1 MDSNHHIEIQTL
13 AACLW
18 PSQEWREAASQ
29 TRAPEGNRTPV
40 PSLEGWCL
48 VPFGHWSEEST
59 RRDPSRRRPEASRRR
74 PEVTPA
80 TFALAAR
87 YSDRWSLQVRIPAG
101 ESNSALRVKGPLYHA
116 SMLTG
121 NTSRSARE
129 DSNLRAPVYQTGA
142 WTGSATGGK
151 SGGADSNRLLG
162 GHSPALYL
170 VSYAPACC
178 QWGSRSVS
186 IRRTPAYEA
195 GALPSELQEQ
205 GIPPEGIEPSRA
217 RAHDVLSVAR
227 MRSATAAN
235 RVAPAGIEPAPRW
248 ASTSRSTG
256 ELQEPGRSRRDSNPQ
271 SPERQS
277 GALAIAPRLQRL
289 RRQAA
294 SDGTANE

>member
-142 WTGSATGGK
+142 WTGSATGGAGETRTHK
-151 SGGADSNRLLG
+151 TNRSGGFRDRFLIQPGPLHIRWG
-162 GHSPALYL
+162 GLEPPPRGPQSRALPGEL
-170 VSYAPACC
+170 RT
-178 QWGSRSVS
+178 WGSRSAS
-186 IRRTPAYEA
+186 IRRPPAYEA
-195 GALPSELQEQ
+195 GALP
-205 GIPPEGIEPSRA
+205 
-217 RAHDVLSVAR
+217 V
-227 MRSATAAN
+227 
-235 RVAPAGIEPAPRW
+235 
-248 ASTSRSTG
+248 
-256 ELQEPGRSRRDSNPQ
+256 
-271 SPERQS
+271 
-277 GALAIAPRLQRL
+277 
-289 RRQAA
+289 
-294 SDGTANE
+294 